1 MHWLRDIRLPASEQS
16 VRIGRQ
22 VVERLSLGLPA
33 ELHEDLRLLVS
44 EMMTNAVRHG
54 TPTGECPGATIRIR
68 IGVEHQL
75 LRVEVHD
82 QGSGFEPLKRGPASD
97 LGSGWGVHFVN
108 ELAAHWGTGR
118 GPDGWVVWFELSVPH
133 AADEPEEAT
142 GRPVGKFTRSAPRRA
157 VPDRSSQL
165 ARTG

>member
-16 VRIGRQ
+16 VSIGRQ
-22 VVERLSLGLPA
+22 LVESLSLRLPA

-44 EMMTNAVRHG
+44 EMITNAVRHG
-54 TPTGECPGATIRIR
+54 TPTGERPGATIRIR

-82 QGSGFEPLKRGPASD
+82 QGSGFEPLMRGPTSD

-108 ELAAHWGTGR
+108 ELAARWGTGR
-118 GPDGWVVWFELSVPH
+118 GPDGWFVWFELSVPC
-133 AADEPEEAT
+133 AADEPEEPT
-142 GRPVGKFTRSAPRRA
+142 GPPVGKFTRSGSRRA
-157 VPDRSSQL
+157 VPYRSSQL